1 MRKIFVPEA
10 KDRTADAVI
19 IGGGIVGTATAFWLS
34 KAGLDTILVETRDG
48 LSTLTTAASA
58 ECFRAQFTEPALAPL
73 ARESIEFFEHFA
85 ENVGLPGWDIGLHQQ
100 GYLFITDDEA
110 MIPDLEAAVT
120 QHHKLGVTD
129 SEVLIGEQVRSR
141 FPFVSPKV
149 VGGTFRQRDGW
160 LSCHEVT
167 QGFAKGS
174 SARFFVKTK
183 ATDVLM
189 DEKGVCGVETTRGHI
204 STRVVVN
211 AAGPFAGVIGRMVG
225 LDLPLE
231 PVRRQKVFIASPAVP
246 PEAPFTVDL
255 INGSYWRPESG
266 GALLGWVD
274 PDEPVTEPMENPLGD
289 WDFPAIC
296 LDKVCRLT
304 PFFEQVA
311 ENLKKKD
318 INVSAGQYVYTPDN
332 QPLIGPVDDVPGFY
346 LNCGYWIGVM
356 VSPMAGKRT
365 VDLITGNMDNK
376 DNPLRLS
383 RYEEGIVQE
392 SSSFLSGH

>member
-1 MRKIFVPEA
+1 MRKIFVPETE
-10 KDRTADAVI
+10 DRTADAVV

-34 KAGLDTILVETRDG
+34 KAGLDTILVEARDG

-85 ENVGLPGWDIGLHQQ
+85 ENVGLPGWNIGLHQQ

-110 MIPDLEAAVT
+110 MIPDLEAAVA

-129 SEVLIGEQVRSR
+129 SEVLTGKQVCSR
-141 FPFVSPKV
+141 FPFISPKV
-149 VGGTFRQRDGW
+149 VGAAFRQRDGW

-183 ATDVLM
+183 VTDILV
-189 DEKGVCGVETTRGHI
+189 DGKGISGVQTTRGLI
-204 STRVVVN
+204 STRVVIN
-211 AAGPFAGVIGRMVG
+211 AAGPFAGVIGRMVD

-231 PVRRQKVFIASPAVP
+231 PVRRQKVFVASAVVP

-255 INGSYWRPESG
+255 VNDSYWRPESG
-266 GALLGWVD
+266 GALTGWVD
-274 PDEPVTEPMENPLGD
+274 TEEPVTEPMENPLGD

-296 LDKVCRLT
+296 LDKVSRLT
-304 PFFEQVA
+304 PFFEKVG

-318 INVSAGQYVYTPDN
+318 ISVSAGQYVYTPDN
-332 QPLIGPVDDVPGFY
+332 QPIIGPVDEVPGFY

-365 VDLITGNMDNK
+365 ADLVTGKMDNK
-376 DNPLRLS
+376 DNLLRFS
-383 RYEEGIVQE
+383 RYEEGIDMGGG
-392 SSSFLSGH
+392 SFLSGH

>member
-1 MRKIFVPEA
+1 MRKIFIP
-10 KDRTADAVI
+10 DTRNRTADAVV

-34 KAGLDTILVETRDG
+34 KAGLDTILVEARDG

-58 ECFRAQFTEPALAPL
+58 ECFRAQFTEPELAPL
-73 ARESIEFFEHFA
+73 AKESIAFFENFA

-110 MIPDLEAAVT
+110 MLPDLAAAVA

-129 SEVLIGEQVRSR
+129 SEVLSGAEVRSR
-141 FPFVSPKV
+141 FPFVSPAV
-149 VGGTFRQRDGW
+149 VGATFRQRDGW

-174 SARFFVKTK
+174 RARFFVSTR
-183 ATDVLM
+183 ATGIDI
-189 DEKGVCGVETTRGHI
+189 DAKGVCGVETNRGKI
-204 STRVVVN
+204 AARVVVN

-225 LDLPLE
+225 LELPLE
-231 PVRRQKVFIASPAVP
+231 PVRRQKVFVASSKVP

-255 INGSYWRPESG
+255 VNDSYWRPETG
-266 GALLGWVD
+266 GALMGWVD
-274 PDEPVTEPMENPLGD
+274 LDEPVTAPMENPAGD

-311 ENLKKKD
+311 ENLKQKD
-318 INVSAGQYVYTPDN
+318 IHVSAGQYVYTPDN
-332 QPLIGPVDDVPGFY
+332 QPLIGPVDEVPGFY
-346 LNCGYWIGVM
+346 LNCGYWFGVM

-365 VDLITGNMDNK
+365 ADLITGKMNNQDNL
-376 DNPLRLS
+376 LRPS
-383 RYEEGIVQE
+383 RYQEGIDLGGG
-392 SSSFLSGH
+392 SFLSGR

>member
-1 MRKIFVPEA
+1 MRKIFVPET
-10 KDRTADAVI
+10 KDRTADAVV

-34 KAGLDTILVETRDG
+34 KAGLETILVEARDG

-73 ARESIEFFEHFA
+73 ARESITFFEHFA
-85 ENVGLPGWDIGLHQQ
+85 ENVGLPGWDIGLRQQ

-110 MIPDLEAAVT
+110 MIPDLEAAVA
-120 QHHKLGVTD
+120 QHRKLGVTD
-129 SEVLIGEQVRSR
+129 SEVLTGEEVRSR
-141 FPFVSPKV
+141 FPFISPKV
-149 VGGTFRQRDGW
+149 VGATFRQKDGW

-183 ATDVLM
+183 ATDIFV
-189 DEKGVCGVETTRGHI
+189 DDRGVCGVQTTRGRI

-211 AAGPFAGVIGRMVG
+211 TVGPFAGVIGRMVG

-231 PVRRQKVFIASPAVP
+231 PVRRQKVFIASPVVP
-246 PEAPFTVDL
+246 PGAPFTVDL
-255 INGSYWRPESG
+255 INDSYWRPELG
-266 GALLGWVD
+266 GALMGWVD
-274 PDEPVTEPMENPLGD
+274 TEEPVTEPMENPMGD

-296 LDKVCRLT
+296 LDKVSRLT
-304 PFFEQVA
+304 PFFEQVGD
-311 ENLKKKD
+311 NLKKKD

-332 QPLIGPVDDVPGFY
+332 QPIIGPVETVPGFY

-365 VDLITGNMDNK
+365 ADLVIGNMDNK
-376 DNPLRLS
+376 DNLLRFS
-383 RYEEGIVQE
+383 RYAEGIDMGGG
-392 SSSFLSGH
+392 SFLSGR

>member
-1 MRKIFVPEA
+1 MRKIFVPETE
-10 KDRTADAVI
+10 DRTADAVV

-34 KAGLDTILVETRDG
+34 KAGLDTILVEARDG

-73 ARESIEFFEHFA
+73 AKQSIEFFEHFV
-85 ENVGLPGWDIGLHQQ
+85 ENVGLPRWDIGLHQQ
-100 GYLFITDDEA
+100 GYLFVTDDES
-110 MIPDLEAAVT
+110 MVSDLEWAVV
-120 QHHKLGVTD
+120 QYHKLGITD
-129 SEVLIGEQVRSR
+129 AELLSGEQVRTR

-149 VGGTFRQRDGW
+149 VGATFRQKDGW

-183 ATDVLM
+183 AIDVSL
-189 DEKGVCGVETTRGHI
+189 DGKGISGVDTTRGRI

-231 PVRRQKVFIASPAVP
+231 PVRRQKVFIGTPTAP
-246 PEAPFTVDL
+246 PDAPFTVDL
-255 INGSYWRPESG
+255 VNGSYWRPESG

-274 PDEPVTEPMENPLGD
+274 PDEPVTDPMENPLGD

-304 PFFEQVA
+304 PFFEQVG

-332 QPLIGPVDDVPGFY
+332 QPLIGPVKEVPGFY

-365 VDLITGNMDNK
+365 ADLITGKMENRENL
-376 DNPLRLS
+376 LRPS
-383 RYEEGIVQE
+383 RYEEGLDLGGG
-392 SSSFLSGH
+392 SFLSGH

>member
-1 MRKIFVPEA
+1 MRKIFVPET
-10 KDRTADAVI
+10 KDRTADAVV

-34 KAGLDTILVETRDG
+34 KSGLDTILVEARDG

-73 ARESIEFFEHFA
+73 ARESIEFFEHFS
-85 ENVGLPGWDIGLHQQ
+85 EHMGLPGWDIGLHQQ
-100 GYLFITDDEA
+100 GYLFITDDES
-110 MIPDLEAAVT
+110 MIPDLEAAVV
-120 QHHKLGVTD
+120 QHHTLGVTD
-129 SEVLIGEQVRSR
+129 SEILTGEEVRAR
-141 FPFVSPKV
+141 FPFISPEV
-149 VGGTFRQRDGW
+149 VGATFRQRDGW

-174 SARFFVKTK
+174 SARFFVKTR
-183 ATDVLM
+183 AMDVLV
-189 DEKGVCGVETTRGHI
+189 DDTGVSGVETTRGRI

-225 LDLPLE
+225 LELPLE
-231 PVRRQKVFIASPAVP
+231 PVRRQKVFIASAAVP

-255 INGSYWRPESG
+255 VNDSYWRPESG
-266 GALLGWVD
+266 GALMGWVD
-274 PDEPVTEPMENPLGD
+274 MDEPVTEPMENPLGD

-304 PFFEQVA
+304 PFFEKVG

-365 VDLITGNMDNK
+365 ADLITGKMANK
-376 DNPLRLS
+376 DNLLRLS
-383 RYEEGIVQE
+383 RYNEGLDMGGG
-392 SSSFLSGH
+392 SFLSGH

>member
-1 MRKIFVPEA
+1 MRKIFAPET
-10 KDRTADAVI
+10 KDRTADAVV

-34 KAGLDTILVETRDG
+34 KAGLDTILVEARDG

-73 ARESIEFFEHFA
+73 ARKSIEFFEHFA
-85 ENVGLPGWDIGLHQQ
+85 ENVGIPGWDIGLHQQ
-100 GYLFITDDEA
+100 GYLFVTDDES
-110 MIPDLEAAVT
+110 MIPDLEAALT
-120 QHHKLGVTD
+120 QYHKLGVTD
-129 SEVLIGEQVRSR
+129 VELLTGDQVRVR
-141 FPFVSPKV
+141 FPFISTEV
-149 VGGTFRQRDGW
+149 VGATFRQKDGW

-183 ATDVLM
+183 ATDVFV
-189 DEKGVCGVETTRGHI
+189 DKKGVSGVQTTRGKI
-204 STRVVVN
+204 STRIVVN

-225 LDLPLE
+225 LDLPVE
-231 PVRRQKVFIASPAVP
+231 PVRRQKVFIASAAVP

-255 INGSYWRPESG
+255 VNDAYWRPESG
-266 GALLGWVD
+266 GALMGWVD
-274 PDEPVTEPMENPLGD
+274 MDEPVSEPMENPIGD

-304 PFFEQVA
+304 PFFERVG

-332 QPLIGPVDDVPGFY
+332 QPLIGPVDQVPGFY

-356 VSPMAGKRT
+356 ISPMAGKRT
-365 VDLITGNMDNK
+365 ADLITGKMENRDNL
-376 DNPLRLS
+376 LRPS
-383 RYEEGIVQE
+383 RYEEGLDLGGG
-392 SSSFLSGH
+392 SFLSGH

>member
-1 MRKIFVPEA
+1 MRKIFVPET
-10 KDRTADAVI
+10 KDRTADAVV

-34 KAGLDTILVETRDG
+34 KAGLDAILVEARDG

-73 ARESIEFFEHFA
+73 ARKSIEFFEHFA
-85 ENVGLPGWDIGLHQQ
+85 ENVGIPGWDIGLHQQ
-100 GYLFITDDEA
+100 GYLFVTDDES
-110 MIPDLEAAVT
+110 MIPDLEAALT
-120 QHHKLGVTD
+120 QYHKLGVTD
-129 SEVLIGEQVRSR
+129 VELLTGDQVRVR
-141 FPFVSPKV
+141 FPFISTEV
-149 VGGTFRQRDGW
+149 VGATFRQKDGW

-174 SARFFVKTK
+174 SARFFVKTR
-183 ATDVLM
+183 ATDVFV
-189 DEKGVCGVETTRGHI
+189 DKKGVSGVQTTRGKI

-225 LDLPLE
+225 LDLPVE
-231 PVRRQKVFIASPAVP
+231 PVRRQKVFIASAAVP

-255 INGSYWRPESG
+255 VNDAYWRPESG
-266 GALLGWVD
+266 GALMGWVD
-274 PDEPVTEPMENPLGD
+274 MDEPVSEPMENPIGD

-304 PFFEQVA
+304 PFFERVG

-332 QPLIGPVDDVPGFY
+332 QPLIGPVDQVPGFY

-356 VSPMAGKRT
+356 ISPMAGKRT
-365 VDLITGNMDNK
+365 ADLITGKMENRDNL
-376 DNPLRLS
+376 LRPS
-383 RYEEGIVQE
+383 RYEEGLDLGGG
-392 SSSFLSGH
+392 SFLSGH

>member
-1 MRKIFVPEA
+1 MRKIFVPET
-10 KDRTADAVI
+10 KDRTADAVV

-34 KAGLDTILVETRDG
+34 NAGLDTILVEARDG

-100 GYLFITDDEA
+100 GYLFITDDES
-110 MIPDLEAAVT
+110 MIPELEAAVA
-120 QHHKLGVTD
+120 QHHNLGVTD
-129 SEVLIGEQVRSR
+129 SEALNGEEARAR

-149 VGGTFRQRDGW
+149 VGATFRQRDGW

-174 SARFFVKTK
+174 SARFFVKTRV
-183 ATDVLM
+183 TDVLM
-189 DEKGVCGVETTRGHI
+189 DDKGVSGVQTIRGRI

-211 AAGPFAGVIGRMVG
+211 AAGPFAGVIGRMAGV
-225 LDLPLE
+225 DLPLE
-231 PVRRQKVFIASPAVP
+231 PVRRQKVFIASAAVP

-255 INGSYWRPESG
+255 VNDSYWRPESG
-266 GALLGWVD
+266 GALMGWVD
-274 PDEPVTEPMENPLGD
+274 MDEPVTAPMENPLGD

-304 PFFEQVA
+304 PFFEQVG
-311 ENLKKKD
+311 ENLRKKD
-318 INVSAGQYVYTPDN
+318 IKVSAGQYVYTPDN
-332 QPLIGPVDDVPGFY
+332 QP
-346 LNCGYWIGVM
+346 
-356 VSPMAGKRT
+356 
-365 VDLITGNMDNK
+365 
-376 DNPLRLS
+376 
-383 RYEEGIVQE
+383 
-392 SSSFLSGH
+392 

>member
-1 MRKIFVPEA
+1 MRKIYVPET
-10 KDRTADAVI
+10 KDRTADVVV

-34 KAGLDTILVETRDG
+34 RAGLDTILLEARDG

-73 ARESIEFFEHFA
+73 AKESIEFFEHFA
-85 ENVGLPGWDIGLHQQ
+85 ENIGLPDWDIGLHQQ
-100 GYLFITDDEA
+100 GYLFVTDDA
-110 MIPDLEAAVT
+110 GMIPDLEAAVA

-129 SEVLIGEQVRSR
+129 SEVLTGAEVHSR
-141 FPFVSPKV
+141 FPYVSSEI
-149 VGGTFRQRDGW
+149 VGATFRQRDGW

-174 SARFFVKTK
+174 SARFFLKTK
-183 ATDVLM
+183 AMNVLT
-189 DEKGVCGVETTRGHI
+189 DEKGVSGVETTRGNI
-204 STRVVVN
+204 STRTVVN

-225 LDLPLE
+225 LNLPLE
-231 PVRRQKVFIASPAVP
+231 PVRRQKVYIATPAAP

-274 PDEPVTEPMENPLGD
+274 PDEPVTDPMENPLGD

-296 LDKVCRLT
+296 IDKVCRLT

-332 QPLIGPVDDVPGFY
+332 QPLIGPVSEVPGFY

-365 VDLITGNMDNK
+365 ADLITGKMDNE
-376 DNPLRLS
+376 DNMLRLS
-383 RYEEGIVQE
+383 RYEEGLDMGGG
-392 SSSFLSGH
+392 SFLSGH

>member
-1 MRKIFVPEA
+1 MRKIFVPET
-10 KDRTADAVI
+10 KDRTADAVV

-34 KAGLDTILVETRDG
+34 KAGLDTILVEARDG

-73 ARESIEFFEHFA
+73 ARKSIEFFEHFA
-85 ENVGLPGWDIGLHQQ
+85 ENVGIPGWDIGLHQQ
-100 GYLFITDDEA
+100 GYLFVTDDES
-110 MIPDLEAAVT
+110 MIPDLEAALT
-120 QHHKLGVTD
+120 QYHKLGVTD
-129 SEVLIGEQVRSR
+129 VELLTGDQVRVR
-141 FPFVSPKV
+141 FPFISTEV
-149 VGGTFRQRDGW
+149 VGATFRQKDGW

-174 SARFFVKTK
+174 SARFFVKTR
-183 ATDVLM
+183 ATDVFV
-189 DEKGVCGVETTRGHI
+189 DKKGVSGVQTTRGKI

-211 AAGPFAGVIGRMVG
+211 AAGPFAGVIGRMAGV
-225 LDLPLE
+225 DLPLE
-231 PVRRQKVFIASPAVP
+231 PVRRQKVFIASAAVP

-255 INGSYWRPESG
+255 VNDAYWRPESG
-266 GALLGWVD
+266 GALMGWVD
-274 PDEPVTEPMENPLGD
+274 MDEPVSEPMENPIGD

-304 PFFEQVA
+304 PFFERVG

-332 QPLIGPVDDVPGFY
+332 QPLIGPVDQVPGFY

-356 VSPMAGKRT
+356 ISPMAGKRT
-365 VDLITGNMDNK
+365 ADLITGKMENRDNL
-376 DNPLRLS
+376 LRPS
-383 RYEEGIVQE
+383 RYEEGLDLGGG
-392 SSSFLSGH
+392 SFLSGH

>member
-1 MRKIFVPEA
+1 MRKIFVPET
-10 KDRTADAVI
+10 KDRTADAVV

-34 KAGLDTILVETRDG
+34 KAGLDTILVEARDG

-73 ARESIEFFEHFA
+73 ARESIEVFEHFA

-110 MIPDLEAAVT
+110 MIPDLEAAVA

-129 SEVLIGEQVRSR
+129 SEVLTGEQVRSR
-141 FPFVSPKV
+141 FPFISRKV
-149 VGGTFRQRDGW
+149 VGATFRQRDGW

-174 SARFFVKTK
+174 SARFFVKTRV
-183 ATDVLM
+183 TDIFV
-189 DEKGVCGVETTRGHI
+189 DDKGVSGVETTRGRI
-204 STRVVVN
+204 STRVAVN
-211 AAGPFAGVIGRMVG
+211 AAGPFAGVIGRMAG

-231 PVRRQKVFIASPAVP
+231 PVRRQKVFVASAVVP

-255 INGSYWRPESG
+255 VNDSYWRPESG

-274 PDEPVTEPMENPLGD
+274 TEEPVTEPMENPLGD
-289 WDFPAIC
+289 WDFPALC
-296 LDKVCRLT
+296 LDKVSRLT
-304 PFFEQVA
+304 PFFEKVG

-332 QPLIGPVDDVPGFY
+332 QPIIGPVDEVPGFY

-365 VDLITGNMDNK
+365 ADLVTGKMDNK
-376 DNPLRLS
+376 DNLLRFS
-383 RYEEGIVQE
+383 RYEEGIDMGGG
-392 SSSFLSGH
+392 SFLSGH

>member
-1 MRKIFVPEA
+1 MRKIFVPEI
-10 KDRTADAVI
+10 KDRTADAVV

-34 KAGLDTILVETRDG
+34 KAGLDTILVEARDG

-85 ENVGLPGWDIGLHQQ
+85 ENVGLPGWNIGLHQQ

-110 MIPDLEAAVT
+110 MIADLEAAVA
-120 QHHKLGVTD
+120 QHHELGVTD
-129 SEVLIGEQVRSR
+129 SEVLTGEQVRSR
-141 FPFVSPKV
+141 FPFISPKV
-149 VGGTFRQRDGW
+149 VGATFRRRDGW

-174 SARFFVKTK
+174 SARFFVKTRV
-183 ATDVLM
+183 TDIFVD
-189 DEKGVCGVETTRGHI
+189 DEGVSGVETTRGRI
-204 STRVVVN
+204 STRVAVN

-225 LDLPLE
+225 MDLPLE
-231 PVRRQKVFIASPAVP
+231 PVRRQKVFVASAVVP

-255 INGSYWRPESG
+255 VNDSYWRPESG

-274 PDEPVTEPMENPLGD
+274 TEEPVTEPMENPLGD

-296 LDKVCRLT
+296 LDKVSRLT
-304 PFFEQVA
+304 PFFEKVG

-332 QPLIGPVDDVPGFY
+332 QPIIGPVDKVPGFY

-365 VDLITGNMDNK
+365 ADLVTGRMDNK
-376 DNPLRLS
+376 DNLLRFS
-383 RYEEGIVQE
+383 RYEEGIDMGGG
-392 SSSFLSGH
+392 SFLSGH